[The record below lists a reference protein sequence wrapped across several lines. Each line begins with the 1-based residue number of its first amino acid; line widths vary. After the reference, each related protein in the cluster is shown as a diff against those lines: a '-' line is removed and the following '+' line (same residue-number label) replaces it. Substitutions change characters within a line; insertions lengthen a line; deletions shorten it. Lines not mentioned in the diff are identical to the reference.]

1 MSGNI
6 ILDARQILA
15 FEAYEKIGEYAG
27 YSREWLDTLWTEL
40 VLEPALMEEFM
51 YYVDHHTFSANKL
64 CRGYDMSDLYVYQM
78 TKFNVSIDIGK
89 NPESCNKEYLA
100 LGAFHDMYGM
110 LQDPDKYIKKLSS
123 GLGMDMM

>member
-1 MSGNI
+1 MHIAVVTTSVA
-6 ILDARQILA
+6 DRKQ
-15 FEAYEKIGEYAG
+15 
-27 YSREWLDTLWTEL
+27 TERL
-40 VLEPALMEEFM
+40 LGRANLEPALMEEFM

-78 TKFNVSIDIGK
+78 TKFNMSIDIGK

-110 LQDPDKYIKKLSS
+110 LQDPDEYIKKLSS